1 MIGQL
6 FVHPQILPFD
16 MILWLLLP
24 LCASVAVVYK
34 TIRVHDLRQLPVQAG
49 ILIIFMLGGLFALS
63 VGLWAIHE
71 YWP

>member
-6 FVHPQILPFD
+6 FVNPQILPFS

-24 LCASVAVVYK
+24 LCASVAVIYK
-34 TIRVHDLRQLPVQAG
+34 TIRVRDLRQLPAQAG
-49 ILIIFMLGGLFALS
+49 TLIIFMLGGLFALGA
-63 VGLWAIHE
+63 GLWIIHE

>member
-6 FVHPQILPFD
+6 FVNPQILPFD
-16 MILWLLLP
+16 MIPWLLLP

-34 TIRVHDLRQLPVQAG
+34 TIRVRNLRQLPAQAG
-49 ILIIFMLGGLFALS
+49 ILILFMLGGLFALGA
-63 VGLWAIHE
+63 GLWAIHE

>member
-16 MILWLLLP
+16 MIPWLLLP
-24 LCASVAVVYK
+24 LCVSVAVVYK
-34 TIRVHDLRQLPVQAG
+34 TIRVRDLRRLPVQAG
-49 ILIIFMLGGLFALS
+49 ILIVFMLGGLLTLGA
-63 VGLWAIHE
+63 GLWAIHE

>member
-1 MIGQL
+1 MMAQL

-16 MILWLLLP
+16 MILWLVLP
-24 LCASVAVVYK
+24 LCASVAVIYK

-49 ILIIFMLGGLFALS
+49 ILIILMLAGLFTLG